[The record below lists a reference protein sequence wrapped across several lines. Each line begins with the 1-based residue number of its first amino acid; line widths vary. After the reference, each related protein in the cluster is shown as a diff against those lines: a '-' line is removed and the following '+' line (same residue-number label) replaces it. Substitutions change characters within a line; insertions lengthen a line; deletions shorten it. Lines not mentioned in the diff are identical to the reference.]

1 MCRPKVFA
9 AATMC
14 STPKSRHGLARP
26 CYETPASISAACTA
40 VYQSACVPAG
50 QGRRF
55 DTTEPGH
62 SNGGHEFGTAL
73 TAADKRSLIAFL
85 KTF

>member
-1 MCRPKVFA
+1 
-9 AATMC
+9 
-14 STPKSRHGLARP
+14 
-26 CYETPASISAACTA
+26 
-40 VYQSACVPAG
+40 VPAG

-62 SNGGHEFGTAL
+62 GNGGHEFGTGL
-73 TAADKRSLIAFL
+73 TAPDKRSLIAFL